1 MKGAV
6 YMPKNSKSKIAANRR
21 YSERVYTRSA
31 LLIPSGQIDKIKEAA
46 AAAGQSVNAYI
57 LTATARRMAAEGYEL
72 ITTVSALKAQQ
83 SAAEAPGEAQQ
94 PTTEE

>member
-1 MKGAV
+1 MA
-6 YMPKNSKSKIAANRR
+6 KNSKAKQAATARYFNRTYVR
-21 YSERVYTRSA
+21 FGLVV
-31 LLIPSGQIDKIKEAA
+31 IPSEMDKIRQAA

-83 SAAEAPGEAQQ
+83 SAAEAPGEAKQ

>member
-1 MKGAV
+1 MAI
-6 YMPKNSKSKIAANRR
+6 PSKSQAAALRR
-21 YSERVYTRSA
+21 YMGKNYDRQE
-31 LLIPSGQIDKIKEAA
+31 LLIPADQKSTIKKAA

-83 SAAEAPGEAQQ
+83 SATEAQTDAQQ
-94 PTTEE
+94 PHPEK